1 MREAFNVRIEE
12 SRIIDACFLHGCD
25 RPTICVLYEPS
36 RGTRSIKTY
45 TVDSRGK
52 VLAAGPWSKH
62 SVECTGHMLIPAPK
76 PFRGVCL
83 VGRTSV
89 SYIDSRTGSVQTIS
103 FGADMYATTFG
114 QIDEIGSRYL
124 IGDQRGNLF
133 VLVLL
138 TDPSQEGSV
147 RGLALEHLG
156 ETSVASSLC
165 YLDNGVVF
173 VGSAIADSQLIRLR
187 PQTEVEA
194 TGPDALTPVVEVLA
208 TYNNVGPILDMCV
221 VQKEGHGQP
230 QVGRG
235 SIYIVLF
242 HQLY

>member
-36 RGTRSIKTY
+36 RGTRAVKTY

-52 VLAAGPWSKH
+52 LLTPGPWSKA
-62 SVECTGHMLIPAPK
+62 SVESTGHMLIPVPS
-76 PFRGVCL
+76 PSRGVCL

-89 SYIDSRTGSVQTIS
+89 SYMDRSGGVQTIS

-114 QIDEIGSRYL
+114 RIDDIGSRYL
-124 IGDQRGNLF
+124 LGDQRGNLF

-138 TDPSQEGSV
+138 SDPSQEGTV

-156 ETSVASSLC
+156 ETSVASSIC
-165 YLDNGVVF
+165 YLDNGIVF
-173 VGSAIADSQLIRLR
+173 IGSALADSQLVRLR
-187 PQTEVEA
+187 PQAEVEA
-194 TGPDALTPVVEVLA
+194 GGPDALTPVVEVLA
-208 TYNNVGPILDMCV
+208 TYNNIGPIMDMCV

-230 QVGRG
+230 QV
-235 SIYIVLF
+235 
-242 HQLY
+242 